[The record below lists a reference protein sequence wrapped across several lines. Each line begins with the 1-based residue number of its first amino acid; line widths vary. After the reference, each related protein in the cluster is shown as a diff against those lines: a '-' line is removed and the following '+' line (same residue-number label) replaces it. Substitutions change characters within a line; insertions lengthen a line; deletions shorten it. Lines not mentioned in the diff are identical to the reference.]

1 RRSSVVLGFRGCVRK
16 PTLTRETPMTTRTAV
31 GPLRRS
37 LAGARA
43 VGAALTYTTTGDTT
57 ESRDHG
63 NPEEGFSAAC

>member
-1 RRSSVVLGFRGCVRK
+1 
-16 PTLTRETPMTTRTAV
+16 MTTRTAV

-57 ESRDHG
+57 VAKRIAGTVVRSRKSRRL
-63 NPEEGFSAAC
+63 GFLFGPSRGFG